1 MAWAHGQTD
10 RTWILCNTWKVG
22 GYFCLWVSVKG
33 WQEVHLGI
41 KKGKTKHILAAVSAL
56 MPGSQG
62 PAMLLRAT
70 RPSASICA
78 SLLNGV
84 SEAGA
89 LSGPRLAWA
98 AGAWEAI
105 FHAHRVQLDAMCCL
119 SLYGTTEPHYRCST
133 QPNIHR
139 KGKPDWPGH
148 GLQKGRKAANVCRQ
162 WAAWAIKS
170 LPRKILFEH

>member
-1 MAWAHGQTD
+1 MSGFCFLQL
-10 RTWILCNTWKVG
+10 RTMKG
-22 GYFCLWVSVKG
+22 SRRAQVKG

-162 WAAWAIKS
+162 
-170 LPRKILFEH
+170 